1 MFAFAALT
9 LFVLAA
15 LLYKRLTSK
24 QEAPYPPGPKGL
36 PLIGNVLDI
45 PPEYQ
50 WIKFGEW
57 KKLYGELMKDQL
69 RHNVLTTVRRR
80 RDFCLSVRP
89 ATRRSQH
96 PRGLH

>member
-15 LLYKRLTSK
+15 LLYKRLTSN
-24 QEAPYPPGPKGL
+24 QAAPYPPGPKGL

-57 KKLYGELMKDQL
+57 KKKYGECNSQCI
-69 RHNVLTTVRRR
+69 RR
-80 RDFCLSVRP
+80 
-89 ATRRSQH
+89 
-96 PRGLH
+96 